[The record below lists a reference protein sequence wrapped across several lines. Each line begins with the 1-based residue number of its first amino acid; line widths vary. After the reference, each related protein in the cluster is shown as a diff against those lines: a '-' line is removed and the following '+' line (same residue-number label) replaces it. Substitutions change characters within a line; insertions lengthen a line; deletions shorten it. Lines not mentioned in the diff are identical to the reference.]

1 MRHAKK
7 TVMDKIDEKIIAI
20 QTSINMDLLGNLVIQ
35 LRNNPQKT
43 LINFVEDWQKS
54 IRWDKAENYSIINQ
68 GVDSYPSLWTYY
80 LS

>member
-54 IRWDKAENYSIINQ
+54 IR
-68 GVDSYPSLWTYY
+68 
-80 LS
+80 

>member
-1 MRHAKK
+1 LQNANHFANLPDVMRHAKK

-54 IRWDKAENYSIINQ
+54 IR
-68 GVDSYPSLWTYY
+68 
-80 LS
+80 

>member
-1 MRHAKK
+1 
-7 TVMDKIDEKIIAI
+7 MDKIDEKIIAI